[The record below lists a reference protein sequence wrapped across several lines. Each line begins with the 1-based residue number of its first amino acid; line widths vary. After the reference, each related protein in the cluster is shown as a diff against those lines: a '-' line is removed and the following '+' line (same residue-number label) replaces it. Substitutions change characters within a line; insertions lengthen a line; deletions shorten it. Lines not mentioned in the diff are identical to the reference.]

1 MKACNFYSLY
11 QDTFIILLLAAA
23 FCLFFSKTDLIFVSY
38 LIQEEFSVIGILV
51 KPVFVPVKSYI
62 NVNLFHNHLSA
73 GLYVAYASLWVQF
86 IEMLAL
92 PSKQREGSCWL
103 NSVPTLQKRCDVFIY
118 PLNPD
123 LWTSPVLLTRLVPF
137 PLTA

>member
-1 MKACNFYSLY
+1 M
-11 QDTFIILLLAAA
+11 FIILLLAVA
-23 FCLFFSKTDLIFVSY
+23 FCLFFSKTNLIFVSY

-51 KPVFVPVKSYI
+51 RSVFVPVKSYI

-73 GLYVAYASLWVQF
+73 GLYVASASSERLVGSVDRNAGSSQQT
-86 IEMLAL
+86 E
-92 PSKQREGSCWL
+92 EGCWL
-103 NSVPTLQKRCDVFIY
+103 NSVPTLQKRCDGFIH

-123 LWTSPVLLTRLVPF
+123 LWTSPMLLPRLVPF